1 MSKKVKILIFASGIL
16 LVILIFFLAYKFF
29 IQADTVK
36 TVTIA
41 GNIYQGLSDETSTT
55 PAANCQVSI
64 ANPYDDKEEASGT
77 TDANGHFTLTVKN
90 PARYPYRLIAGG
102 GEYSARVVDKLT
114 LDPLPAQGADGNPPN
129 QNLKYNVDKQTQLMW
144 SSIFSRSYKDA
155 YSDDNLYRISQYDVH
170 YIKNLVPGRENYL
183 SPIVPDKSQFKIKI
197 KDVIDLPA
205 SSGSTATTLPIKATV
220 SVMPVRSFWAGSKQI
235 SFGPIVAK
243 QDINID
249 QSLAGQELSFDIDLT
264 QLSGSDRFYALTN
277 GFAVNMTLAPEF
289 AGTNPILRIDKI
301 GNTDNQIIYQG
312 TQKLRDFELGVAT
325 CSKGGC
331 NCSKL
336 RGIATIDFLGRELTV
351 NERAKDAFTKVATEI
366 KAAGL
371 DLSYNIY
378 NPSCGYQDGGSFVCR
393 KITNGNIPSN
403 HAYGTAVDLNPGCN
417 GNSKNDDGSCVT
429 NFPPE
434 IITIFKNNNFLWG
447 GDYLGYC
454 DAMHFE
460 WYGWAP
466 WETY

>member
-1 MSKKVKILIFASGIL
+1 MSKKIKILIFASGVL
-16 LVILIFFLAYKFF
+16 LTILIFFFVYKFF
-29 IQADTVK
+29 IQADTAK

-41 GNIYQGLSDETSTT
+41 GNIYQGLSDEASTT

-64 ANPYDDKEEASGT
+64 ANPYDDKEEASGI
-77 TDANGHFTLTVKN
+77 TDANGRFILTVKN

-102 GEYSARVVDKLT
+102 GEYSTRVVDKLT
-114 LDPLPAQGADGNPPN
+114 LDPLQPGADGNLPY
-129 QNLKYNVDKQTQLMW
+129 QNLKYNVDKQIQLMW
-144 SSIFSRSYKDA
+144 SSVFSHSYTEG
-155 YSDDNLYRISQYDVH
+155 YSDDNLYRISQYDTH
-170 YIKNLVPGRENYL
+170 YLKNLVPSRENYVD
-183 SPIVPDKSQFKIKI
+183 PIVPDKAQFKIKI
-197 KDVIDLPA
+197 KDVIDLT

-220 SVMPVRSFWAGSKQI
+220 SVMPVRSYWAGLKQT
-235 SFGPIVAK
+235 SLGPVVAK
-243 QDINID
+243 QDISID
-249 QSLAGQELSFDIDLT
+249 QSLAGQELAFDIDLT

-301 GNTDNQIIYQG
+301 SSTDNQISYQG
-312 TQKLRDFELGVAT
+312 EQKLRDFELGTAT
-325 CSKGGC
+325 CSRSGC

-336 RGIATIDFLGRELTV
+336 KGIATIDFLGRELSI

-378 NPSCGYQDGGSFVCR
+378 NPSCGFKDGGGFVCR

-403 HAYGTAVDLNPGCN
+403 HAFGTAVDLNPGCN

-434 IITIFKNNNFLWG
+434 IVTIFKNNNFLWG

>member
-1 MSKKVKILIFASGIL
+1 MSKKIKILIFALGIL
-16 LVILIFFLAYKFF
+16 LTILIFFFVYKLF
-29 IQADTVK
+29 IQADTAK

-41 GNIYQGLSDETSTT
+41 GNIYLGLADETSTT
-55 PAANCQVSI
+55 PAANCQVSV
-64 ANPYDDKEEASGT
+64 ANPYDSKEEASAA

-114 LDPLPAQGADGNPPN
+114 LNPLQPAADGSLPY

-144 SSIFSRSYKDA
+144 SNVFSRSYKNG
-155 YSDDNLYRISQYDVH
+155 YSDDNLYRISQYDIY
-170 YIKNLVPGRENYL
+170 YIKNLVPSRESYT
-183 SPIVPDKSQFKIKI
+183 SPLAPDKAQFKIQI
-197 KDVIDLPA
+197 KDVKDI
-205 SSGSTATTLPIKATV
+205 STAADASAKPAPIKATLN
-220 SVMPVRSFWAGSKQI
+220 VMPVRAYWKNISETNLGSV
-235 SFGPIVAK
+235 VAK
-243 QDINID
+243 KDISID
-249 QSLAGQELSFDIDLT
+249 QAMAGQEFVFDVDLS
-264 QLSGSDRFYALTN
+264 QLSGSDRFYAWIN
-277 GFAVNMTLAPEF
+277 GFAITLSLAPES
-289 AGTNPILRIDKI
+289 AGTNPILRIDNLN
-301 GNTDNQIIYQG
+301 GANNQISCLGSQSV
-312 TQKLRDFELGVAT
+312 RDVELGTAT

-351 NERAKDAFTKVATEI
+351 NEGAKDAFAKVATEI
-366 KAAGL
+366 NATGL

-378 NPSCGYQDGGSFVCR
+378 NPSCGFKDGGGFVCR

-403 HAYGTAVDLNPGCN
+403 HAYGTAVDFNPGCN
-417 GNSKNDDGSCVT
+417 GNSKNKDGSCVT
-429 NFPPE
+429 DFPPE

>member
-1 MSKKVKILIFASGIL
+1 MNKKIKILIFASGIL
-16 LVILIFFLAYKFF
+16 LTILVFFLVYKFF

-41 GNIYQGLSDETSTT
+41 GNIYFGLSDESSAT

-64 ANPYDDKEEASGT
+64 ANPYDDREEASGT
-77 TDANGHFTLTVKN
+77 TDGNGHFSLTVKN

-114 LDPLPAQGADGNPPN
+114 LDPFNPDADGNLPY

-144 SSIFSRSYKDA
+144 SSVFSRSYKDA
-155 YSDDNLYRISQYDVH
+155 YSDDNLYRISQYDTH
-170 YIKNLVPGRENYL
+170 YLKNLVPSRENYVA
-183 SPIVPDKSQFKIKI
+183 PIVPEKAQFKIKI

-205 SSGSTATTLPIKATV
+205 SSDSTVKTLPVKATI
-220 SVMPVRSFWAGSKQI
+220 SIMPVRSYWTGLKQT
-235 SFGPIVAK
+235 SLGPILAK
-243 QDINID
+243 QDIDID
-249 QSLAGQELSFDIDLT
+249 QSLAGQELAFDLDLT
-264 QLSGSDRFYALTN
+264 QLSGSDRFYSWVN
-277 GFAVNMTLAPEF
+277 GFAANMTLTPES
-289 AGTNPILRIDKI
+289 ASANPILRIDKI
-301 GNTDNQIIYQG
+301 SSSDNQITYQG

-325 CSKGGC
+325 CGRSGC

-336 RGIATIDFLGRELTV
+336 KGIATIDFLGRELTV
-351 NERAKDAFTKVATEI
+351 NERAKDAFIKVATEI

-378 NPSCGYQDGGSFVCR
+378 NPSCGYQDGGGFVCR